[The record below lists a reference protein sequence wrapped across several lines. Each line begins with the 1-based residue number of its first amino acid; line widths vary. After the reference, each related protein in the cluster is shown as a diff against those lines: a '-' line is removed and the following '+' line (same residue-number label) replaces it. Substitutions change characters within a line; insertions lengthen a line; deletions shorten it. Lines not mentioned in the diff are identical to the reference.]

1 METITVVGLII
12 IGIGI
17 GFILTKGFQLNKE
30 IKKIM
35 STLTI
40 NNTEKTIQTC
50 NTYQFGYA

>member
-30 IKKIM
+30 IK
-35 STLTI
+35 
-40 NNTEKTIQTC
+40 NNV
-50 NTYQFGYA
+50 NNNNN